1 MSHVL
6 IVDDE
11 PDVLELTRIHLE
23 DSGYVVLTAGSGV
36 EAFKVLEEE
45 DVDLVLLDVVMPGM
59 SGLDFFRRLKRSE
72 VYCGLPVVLFT
83 ALGVDVDMML
93 EDEYKAEGYLRKP
106 FTRGQLL
113 EKVEE
118 YIRKR

>member
-11 PDVLELTRIHLE
+11 PDVLELVRMHLE
-23 DSGYVVLTAGSGV
+23 DEGYVVLTAGSGA
-36 EAFKVLEEE
+36 EAFKVLEVE

-59 SGLDFFRRLKRSE
+59 SGLDVIRRLKRSE
-72 VYCGLPVVLFT
+72 VFSGLPVVIFT
-83 ALGVDVDMML
+83 ALGVEVDMML
-93 EDEYKAEGYLRKP
+93 EDEYKADGYLRKP

-113 EKVEE
+113 EKIEE
-118 YIRKR
+118 NVLKR